1 MEGTAASPGIAI
13 GSAFLLFGESGQA
26 IGANLGADDHDI
38 ELNRFYQALNEA
50 LDDIEMLQKK
60 VQEKIGKKEAH
71 IFSFQK
77 DIIAEEEF
85 SEKVTHFIKEEGLSA
100 EKAVQRVIRQYAAE
114 LANSEDTYIKVDE
127 NDIKDIGERLI
138 NLLQGQDI
146 KLDISQN
153 NIIIVARELSPSQI
167 ARLDPKKV
175 LGLVTA
181 EGSSTSHSAILANSM
196 GLPAVVGIGEENL
209 ARISQGDTLIVDG
222 KEGQVY
228 LNPPR
233 DMISDY
239 RKKQSLMLWHN
250 QELNKYRDKKLIRAD
265 GSRLYVSGN
274 IGNSSEALTVKQNGG
289 EGIGLFR
296 TEFLYLGREKAPDE
310 EEQLQAFAKA
320 LEHFPEDPVI
330 IRTMDIGGDKEIP
343 GLNLP
348 AEENPFL
355 GYRAIRVC
363 LDNRDYF
370 KVQLRAILRAAARG
384 EVKLMYPMISS
395 LEEVRSANTIL
406 REARGELDAAGKEY
420 GELDVGIMIE
430 IPAAIAMAREL
441 SREVDF
447 FSLGTNDL
455 IQYAVA
461 VDRSNERIKDLH
473 TPFHPGVLRMITRT
487 VMAAKEA
494 GIKVYMC
501 GEAAGEKLL
510 LPFWLGLGIDQLSM
524 SPGRILEAKSILS
537 EWLNRDT
544 REVIEEVLAK
554 STTAEIQYYLSR
566 LFHDNSRSP
575 VKSKQG
581 N

>member
-26 IGANLGADDHDI
+26 IGANLGADDHDF

-50 LDDIEMLQKK
+50 LEDIEVLQKK
-60 VQEKIGKKEAH
+60 VQGKIGKKEAS

-77 DIIAEEEF
+77 EIMAEKEF
-85 SEKVTHFIKEEGLSA
+85 SENVTHFIKEEGLSA
-100 EKAVQRVIRQYAAE
+100 EKAVQRAVRQYAAE
-114 LANSEDTYIKVDE
+114 LSDSQSSYIKVNEEDVR
-127 NDIKDIGERLI
+127 DIGERLV

-167 ARLDPKKV
+167 ARLNPEKV

-181 EGSSTSHSAILANSM
+181 EGSSTSHAAILASSL
-196 GLPAVVGIGEENL
+196 GLPAVVGIGRENL
-209 ARISQGDTLIVDG
+209 SRISQGDTLIVDG
-222 KEGQVY
+222 KEGLGY
-228 LNPPR
+228 LNPPQNL
-233 DMISDY
+233 ISDY
-239 RKKQSLMLWHN
+239 RKKQSQLLWRS
-250 QELNKYRDKKLIRAD
+250 QELNKYRDKKLIRTD
-265 GSRLYVSGN
+265 GSRLFVSGN
-274 IGNSSEALTVKQNGG
+274 IGKSSEASIVKQKGG

-296 TEFLYLGREKAPDE
+296 TEFLYLGQVNPPDE
-310 EEQLQAFAKA
+310 EEQLKAFSEV
-320 LEHFPEDPVI
+320 LEHFPQDPVI

-384 EVKLMYPMISS
+384 EVKVMYPMISS
-395 LEEVRSANTIL
+395 LEEVRTANAIL

-420 GELDVGIMIE
+420 GELDVGIMVE

-441 SREVDF
+441 AREVDF

-455 IQYAVA
+455 IQYAIA
-461 VDRSNERIKDLH
+461 VDRSNERIKSLH

-494 GIKVYMC
+494 GIRVYMC

-510 LPFWLGLGIDQLSM
+510 LPFWLGLGLDQLSM
-524 SPGRILEAKSILS
+524 GPGKILETRAILS
-537 EWLNRDT
+537 QWLNRDT
-544 REVIEEVLAK
+544 RKIVEEVLK
-554 STTAEIQYYLSR
+554 RNTTAEIQYYLSR
-566 LFHDNSRSP
+566 IFLEKH
-575 VKSKQG
+575 K
-581 N
+581 

>member
-26 IGANLGADDHDI
+26 IGANLGADDHDF

-50 LDDIEMLQKK
+50 LEDIEVLQKK
-60 VQEKIGKKEAH
+60 VQGKIGKKEAS

-77 DIIAEEEF
+77 EIMAEKEF
-85 SEKVTHFIKEEGLSA
+85 SENVTHFIKEEGLSA
-100 EKAVQRVIRQYAAE
+100 EKAVQRAVRQYAAE
-114 LANSEDTYIKVDE
+114 LSDSQSSYIKVNEEDVR
-127 NDIKDIGERLI
+127 DIGERLV

-167 ARLDPKKV
+167 ARLNPEKV

-181 EGSSTSHSAILANSM
+181 EGSSTSHAAILASSL
-196 GLPAVVGIGEENL
+196 GLPAVVGIGRENL
-209 ARISQGDTLIVDG
+209 SRISQGDTLIVDG
-222 KEGQVY
+222 KEGLVY
-228 LNPPR
+228 LNPPQNL
-233 DMISDY
+233 ISDY
-239 RKKQSLMLWHN
+239 RKKQSQLLWRS
-250 QELNKYRDKKLIRAD
+250 QELNKYRDKKLIRTD
-265 GSRLYVSGN
+265 GSRLFVSGN
-274 IGNSSEALTVKQNGG
+274 IGKSSEASIVKQKGG

-296 TEFLYLGREKAPDE
+296 TEFLYLGQVNPPDE
-310 EEQLQAFAKA
+310 EEQLKAFSEV
-320 LEHFPEDPVI
+320 LEHFPQDPVI

-384 EVKLMYPMISS
+384 EVKVMYPMISS
-395 LEEVRSANTIL
+395 LEEVRTANAIL

-420 GELDVGIMIE
+420 GELDVGIMVE

-441 SREVDF
+441 AREVDF

-455 IQYAVA
+455 IQYAIA
-461 VDRSNERIKDLH
+461 VDRSNERIKSLH

-494 GIKVYMC
+494 GIRVYMC

-510 LPFWLGLGIDQLSM
+510 LPFWLGLGLDQLSM
-524 SPGRILEAKSILS
+524 GPGKILETRAILS
-537 EWLNRDT
+537 QWLNRDT
-544 REVIEEVLAK
+544 RKIVEEVLK
-554 STTAEIQYYLSR
+554 RNTTAEIQYYLSR
-566 LFHDNSRSP
+566 IFLEKH
-575 VKSKQG
+575 K
-581 N
+581 